1 MEDFFMNID
10 DIKNDK
16 ELVRKLGSI
25 HKALTKAMDD
35 DYDVN
40 KFSYLEHEVNITHNH
55 QAINQGIAFNRV
67 KKIKALMELSEN
79 WDNFK
84 TLYKD
89 DVVLKKI
96 GVEFLN
102 GKFEFNQE
110 ILKAIKEAPHKNE
123 VQYYFKK
130 GEQVDLGAV
139 KPEDYIRIKEQIL
152 PSIENE
158 AKIHLEQK
166 KELIKSVRKISDD
179 TSLLYTDK
187 LNENHPIKLEEN
199 ATLNV
204 PYGQEIGKI
213 LEQIKKGNFQAQQHS
228 NVIMAEL
235 PISGIKMEGSLPVSS
250 PSILLKLN
258 MDNYKDYSIEI
269 GSLQKLNNTIQ
280 DRVEAIRKKAWSNP
294 IHIGNSPNPFQ

>member
-1 MEDFFMNID
+1 MNID

-16 ELVRKLGSI
+16 ELVRKLSSI

-35 DYDVN
+35 DYDVD

-67 KKIKALMELSEN
+67 RKIKALMDLSEN
-79 WDNFK
+79 WNNFK

-96 GVEFLN
+96 GVEFLS

-130 GEQVDLGAV
+130 GEEVDLGAV
-139 KPEDYIRIKEQIL
+139 KPEDYIRIREQIL
-152 PSIENE
+152 PTIENE

-166 KELIKSVRKISDD
+166 KRLIKSVKNISDD
-179 TSLLYTDK
+179 KSLLYTDK
-187 LNENHPIKLEEN
+187 INAKHPIKLEEN

-213 LEQIKKGNFQAQQHS
+213 LEQIKKGNFQARQQS
-228 NVIMAEL
+228 NVIVVEL

-258 MDNYKDYSIEI
+258 IDNYKDYNIEI
-269 GSLQKLNNTIQ
+269 GSLQKLNNTFQ
-280 DRVEAIRKKAWSNP
+280 NRVEAIRKKSWENSNSV
-294 IHIGNSPNPFQ
+294 GNSPNPLQ